1 MNTKIT
7 LDYKGEK
14 YILEYD
20 KESIKV
26 LENLGVDLMHI
37 LSKPISN
44 MDALC
49 QCAFIKHHPD
59 LTIEK
64 MNKILECCPN
74 KSELMKVLI
83 QMVNEVCDI
92 ITGEPNEEDSKN
104 VSWTV
109 TEAKKPSV
117 TNSTSE
123 KTNE

>member
-7 LDYKGEK
+7 LNYKGEK
-14 YILEYD
+14 YTLEYD

-44 MDALC
+44 MDYLC

-59 LTIEK
+59 LTIGT
-64 MNKILECCPN
+64 MNEILDSCPN
-74 KSELMKVLI
+74 KSDLMKTLI
-83 QMVNEVCDI
+83 KMVNEVCDI
-92 ITGEPNEEDSKN
+92 ITGEPDEDASKN

-109 TEAKKPSV
+109 VEAKKPSV

-123 KTNE
+123 KMNE